1 MQPEFLIGLISFFAS
16 LLTFFS
22 GFGLGTLLLPVFA
35 MFYDAKSAVLLT
47 AFVHLLNNVF
57 KFALVYR
64 NIDWQ
69 KALSFSLFALPA
81 GIFGALLLGLLDK
94 NDLFS
99 SGIQLGSLQLELSP
113 IKISLGLMM
122 VVFGFW
128 ELFLKVQKFSLAEKW
143 FGILA
148 FLSGFIGG
156 FSGHQGALRTIVLS
170 QSKLEKQAFV
180 ATGICIACFVDFARI
195 PIYFSGNSMQSISIQ
210 AILPAVVPAFAG
222 AWIGNHFLKK
232 IEIKWLKWLVGTYL
246 IAMGILIGMGIV

>member
-1 MQPEFLIGLISFFAS
+1 MHPDLLIGLVAFFAS

-35 MFYDAKSAVLLT
+35 LFYDVKSAVLLT
-47 AFVHLLNNVF
+47 ACVHLLNNLF
-57 KFALVYR
+57 KFTLVYR
-64 NIDWQ
+64 SIDWR

-81 GIFGALLLGLLDK
+81 SSLGAWLLELLNN

-99 SGIQLGSLQLELSP
+99 AGIQLGSLQLELSA
-113 IKISLGLMM
+113 IKISLGILMLF
-122 VVFGFW
+122 FGFW
-128 ELFLKVQKFSLAEKW
+128 ELFPRAQKFNLAEKW

-170 QSKLEKQAFV
+170 QAKLEKQAFV

-195 PIYFSGNSMQSISIQ
+195 PIYFSGISMQSISIQ

-222 AWIGNHFLKK
+222 AWLGNHFLKK
-232 IEIKWLKWLVGTYL
+232 IEIQWLKWLVGTYL